1 MDKYTNRERVVR
13 LMDRQTDAEIVGGAD
28 VRKDR

>member
-1 MDKYTNRERVVR
+1 MDNCTNRERVVR
-13 LMDRQTDAEIVGGAD
+13 QMDRQTDAVIVGGAD